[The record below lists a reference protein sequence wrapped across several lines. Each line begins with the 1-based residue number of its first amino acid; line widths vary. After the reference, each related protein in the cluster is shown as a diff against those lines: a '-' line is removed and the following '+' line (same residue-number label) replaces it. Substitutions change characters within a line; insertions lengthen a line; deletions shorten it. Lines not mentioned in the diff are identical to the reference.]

1 MIVTYDVVDL
11 FRNSID
17 WLSAGFAC
25 FILFELDV
33 RLQHTLTESTPAYG
47 AYSCFFVYDHLNRIV
62 TSTDST
68 AFYVQLLCGDSRAVL
83 KYALFESFV
92 RSRSTYYGNCT
103 AKYISTKM
111 SIENACRDPSCRDNT
126 STILCCT
133 TPYQTSMKKMSLEV

>member
-1 MIVTYDVVDL
+1 MMWLISSEIVLIGCLLGLLYPLRIGREITTHTH
-11 FRNSID
+11 RID
-17 WLSAGFAC
+17 TC
-25 FILFELDV
+25 I
-33 RLQHTLTESTPAYG
+33 R
-47 AYSCFFVYDHLNRIV
+47 YSCFFVYDHRNRKV

-68 AFYVQLLCGDSRAVL
+68 AFYVLLLYGDSRAVL